1 MISQKDYRIPVLS
14 HFSFSLRHSV
24 HGSVIR
30 SQRQISVTVVIA
42 PKRRVPCMPAWTACF
57 VTYLHNSDAVS
68 VFFSWTYLCLYLYS
82 HRAREIFGYPRL
94 PDEPWEKTL
103 IWEDDD

>member
-1 MISQKDYRIPVLS
+1 
-14 HFSFSLRHSV
+14 
-24 HGSVIR
+24 
-30 SQRQISVTVVIA
+30 
-42 PKRRVPCMPAWTACF
+42 MPAWTACF

-103 IWEDDD
+103 IWEDDV

>member
-1 MISQKDYRIPVLS
+1 MTSSRSSRMELSYRT
-14 HFSFSLRHSV
+14 SV
-24 HGSVIR
+24 SVFGI
-30 SQRQISVTVVIA
+30 
-42 PKRRVPCMPAWTACF
+42 
-57 VTYLHNSDAVS
+57 LHNSDAVS